1 MKGIMPDIKEWRAKR
16 YKLFNEKNEH
26 FKEHPKYEWLRG
38 YADSAIYANEGAGY
52 VAITGADF
60 IKRIEE
66 MPLSYIE
73 DWLDG
78 KNELERKESY
88 SSENENKE
96 WLWAEWIP
104 QESAYRIYRPNA
116 PQKTIAYDDASIE
129 EINDKV
135 IGQGYAGIV
144 ENKEPQKI
152 MLALN
157 QMPADTKISPFG
169 SSQSK
174 LVYIPNDN
182 IAYLDEDLSF
192 LEEDEEYDYDYEDEQ
207 SRGR

>member
-16 YKLFNEKNEH
+16 YKLFNEKIEH
-26 FKEHPKYEWLRG
+26 FKEHPKYEWLRE

-88 SSENENKE
+88 NSDSDNKE
-96 WLWAEWIP
+96 YTEKI
-104 QESAYRIYRPNA
+104 
-116 PQKTIAYDDASIE
+116 
-129 EINDKV
+129 
-135 IGQGYAGIV
+135 

-152 MLALN
+152 MLAENIDNVGQLIDALN

-169 SSQSK
+169 SGQSK